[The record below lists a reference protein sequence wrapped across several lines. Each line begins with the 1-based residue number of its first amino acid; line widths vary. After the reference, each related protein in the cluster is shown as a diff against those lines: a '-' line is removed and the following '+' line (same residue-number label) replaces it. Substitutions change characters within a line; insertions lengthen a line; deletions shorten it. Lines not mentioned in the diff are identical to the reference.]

1 MTTIE
6 NGVLKPSG
14 VVQLRGGTFEAMS
27 EANPLLA
34 RREVAVEID
43 TGKIK
48 VGDGVTSWNDLPYAG
63 GGGFEWPE
71 SDDNVYVIKNG
82 AFVQARLVQ
91 QPTEW
96 EPIIDDENDI
106 VLTLDEDMTPYQLTG
121 RNLEVNS

>member
-48 VGDGVTSWNDLPYAG
+48 VGDGVTLWNDLPYAG
-63 GGGFEWPE
+63 GSFSWPE
-71 SDDNVYVIKNG
+71 HDDNVYVIKNG

-91 QPTEW
+91 QPNEW
-96 EPIIDDENDI
+96 NPVIDDALEV
-106 VLTLDEDMTPYQLTG
+106 VLTIDNDMTPFQLTG

>member
-14 VVQLRGGTFEAMS
+14 VIQLRGGSFEAMS
-27 EANPLLA
+27 DANPLLA

-48 VGDGVTSWNDLPYAG
+48 VGDGVTLWNDLPYAG
-63 GGGFEWPE
+63 GGLDWPE

-82 AFVQARLVQ
+82 AFVQARLVE

-96 EPIIDDENDI
+96 EPVIDDELEI
-106 VLTLDEDMTPYQLTG
+106 VLTLDDDMTPFQLTG